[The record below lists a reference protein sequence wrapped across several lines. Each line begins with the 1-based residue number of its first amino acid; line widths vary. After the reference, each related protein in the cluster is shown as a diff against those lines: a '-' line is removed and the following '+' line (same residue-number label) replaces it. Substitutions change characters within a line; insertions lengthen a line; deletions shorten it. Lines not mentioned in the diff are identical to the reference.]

1 MAITNPINE
10 YVVTGIKALKF
21 YDSTG
26 KYVGKIDKL
35 NDLSISD
42 ETASSEL
49 RGGLN
54 NGVILKLFGDRTV
67 TLNANNAVFSGDMMQ
82 IMTGNVKTTK
92 TINKPTED
100 IKLTVSANSVT
111 LSKTPSVTG
120 DVSIFLSNAFGED
133 VTRLT
138 KVASAPTTG
147 QYSIVDKVITLASG
161 TTGYVNAY
169 YFESVEQ
176 EVIEAL
182 ANTYPIYR
190 AIGECLA
197 TSTSNKKVY
206 FCNIDMPNVQI
217 SPSIGISAKNS
228 SDAPD
233 TNPIALDLLSINTYP
248 YALQFTEKA

>member
-1 MAITNPINE
+1 MAITSPIKE
-10 YVVTGIKALKF
+10 YVVTGIKSLKF

-54 NGVILKLFGDRTV
+54 NGVILKLYGDRTV
-67 TLNANNAVFSGDMMQ
+67 TLNANNAVFSDDMMQ
-82 IMTGNVKTTK
+82 IMTGNIKTTK
-92 TINKPTED
+92 TINRPAED
-100 IKLTVSANSVT
+100 IKLTISANTAT
-111 LSKTPSVTG
+111 LSKTPSGTG
-120 DVSIFLSNAFGED
+120 DMSIFLSNANGED
-133 VTRLT
+133 ITRLT

-147 QYSIVDKVITLASG
+147 QYSITGSTVTLASG
-161 TTGYVNAY
+161 TTGYLNAY

-176 EVIEAL
+176 EVIEAM
-182 ANTYPIYR
+182 ANSYPIYR

-217 SPSIGISAKNS
+217 SPSITISTKNS

-233 TNPIALDLLSINTYP
+233 PNPISLDLLSINTYP
-248 YALQFTEKA
+248 YALQFVEQ

>member
-1 MAITNPINE
+1 MAITNPIKE

-26 KYVGKIDKL
+26 KFVGKIDKL
-35 NDLSISD
+35 NDLAISD

-67 TLNANNAVFSGDMMQ
+67 NLTANNAVFSDDMMQ
-82 IMTGNVKTTK
+82 IMTGNVKSAK
-92 TINKPTED
+92 TANRPVED
-100 IKLTVSANSVT
+100 IKLTISANTVT
-111 LSKTPSVTG
+111 LSKTPSATG
-120 DVSIFLSNAFGED
+120 DVSIFLSNANGED

-138 KVASAPTTG
+138 KVASAPTVG
-147 QYSIVDKVITLASG
+147 QYSIVDKIITLTSG
-161 TTGYVNAY
+161 TTGFINSY
-169 YFESVEQ
+169 YFESIEQ
-176 EVIEAL
+176 EIIEAL
-182 ANTYPIYR
+182 ANSYPIYR

-217 SPSIGISAKNS
+217 SPSINISAKNS

-233 TNPIALDLLSINTYP
+233 TNPISLDLLSINTYP
-248 YALQFTEKA
+248 YALQFIEK